1 MRLDTYL
8 SQKYP
13 EHSRSYLAKL
23 IKSGKVKVSGK
34 TLAKASFEINDKSL
48 IEVCFPTDI
57 PPLITPPLWE
67 VLAETADYLAINKPA
82 GIVVHPSAG
91 HQSDSIASLLGL
103 ENRNLSQIDPSRPG
117 IVHRLDKDTSGVLI
131 IAKTDQF
138 HRHLAQQIAN
148 HQVQKIYLSV
158 VCGQI
163 VEQGIIDA
171 AIGRHPTKKQK
182 MGIVKNAKSARTEFR
197 RLEYQADLDLSLV
210 EINLISGRTHQIR
223 VHFQAIGHPVLG
235 DPTYGDSKINQKL
248 ADPYEIRHQL
258 LHAFQY
264 SFRNLDNQLIRI
276 QAPLSHPWLDRQNSI
291 WTCGSCLNNQNNY
304 KRSKK

>member
-291 WTCGSCLNNQNNY
+291 WTC
-304 KRSKK
+304 